1 MFLIQNAVD
10 KRNPKFLFKY
20 KILFYIV
27 ILDSYILALRVQL
40 VAYRILIL
48 RIRFSLNYFLT
59 QHNNGNTNYNIRL
72 LRKRQIYGT
81 SG

>member
-48 RIRFSLNYFLT
+48 RIRFSLNYF
-59 QHNNGNTNYNIRL
+59 
-72 LRKRQIYGT
+72 
-81 SG
+81 

>member
-1 MFLIQNAVD
+1 MFLIQNAAD

-27 ILDSYILALRVQL
+27 VLDSYILALRVQL

-48 RIRFSLNYFLT
+48 RIRFSLNY
-59 QHNNGNTNYNIRL
+59 Y
-72 LRKRQIYGT
+72 
-81 SG
+81 